1 MTLLLISFIA
11 GLLTVLA
18 PCVLP
23 LLPIIIGGSV
33 NDAHDRW
40 RPFIIT
46 ASLAFTVVAF
56 TLILKFSTAFITI
69 PQEVWN
75 FISGTIIIIFGLIS
89 IFPTAWE
96 KISIKF
102 NFLGRSNKLL
112 SESNSKKSR
121 LGEVLIGL
129 SLGPVFSSCSPTYFL
144 ILATVLPQSFSKGLL
159 YLIVYALGLSV
170 MLLLIALLG
179 QRLIKR
185 LRFAAD
191 SHGWFKRGL
200 GALFVLVGI
209 FIISGVD
216 KKIQTY
222 VATNSRFDV
231 TKLEQKLL
239 QSQDMPVIDSTQII
253 NGRVTK
259 VYPRYQEIVNP
270 SGFVNTQPFKIAD
283 IVGKKVVLID
293 FMTYSCIN
301 CIRTFP
307 YLNAWYNK
315 YKDMGLE
322 IVAIHT
328 PEFAF
333 EKNIDNVK
341 EAMKRYGIKFP
352 VVLDNDYAT
361 WNAYKNNYWPRKYL
375 IDLNGNI
382 VYDHIGEG
390 GYEETEAKIQELLK
404 ISKKEN
410 MTTVNGVE
418 PINEPS
424 PRLSP
429 ETYFGYS
436 RNELLGNGNK
446 GNSGE
451 QNLIIPGNTSINTL
465 YLGGKWNFADQ
476 YTENLSAGAK
486 ISYRYVGRNVYF
498 VASAKKP
505 VRVKVFV
512 GGEPLTKE
520 MAGEDIIFEN
530 GQSYVNISDERLY
543 GLVKST
549 KGISVNQLEL
559 LIESKGLQ
567 AYTFTFG

>member
-1 MTLLLISFIA
+1 MGLLLISFIA

-33 NDAHDRW
+33 NDAHDRL

-75 FISGTIIIIFGLIS
+75 IISGTIIIIFGLIS

-159 YLIVYALGLSV
+159 YLVVYALGLSV
-170 MLLLIALLG
+170 MLLLIAMLG

-200 GALFVLVGI
+200 GVLFVLVGI

-222 VATNSRFDV
+222 VATNSRFDI

-239 QSQDMPVIDSTQII
+239 QSQDMPVIDTTKII
-253 NGRVTK
+253 NGQVTK

-270 SGFVNTQPFKIAD
+270 SGFVNTEPFKLAD

-307 YLNAWYNK
+307 YLNAWYDK
-315 YKDMGLE
+315 YKDMGFE

-341 EAMKRYGIKFP
+341 EAMAKFGIKFP
-352 VVLDNDYAT
+352 VVLDNDYST

-375 IDLNGNI
+375 VDLNGNI

-390 GYEETEAKIQELLK
+390 GYSETEAKIQELLNV
-404 ISKKEN
+404 SKKEN
-410 MTTVNGVE
+410 MTTVNVTE

-429 ETYFGYS
+429 ETYFGYN
-436 RNELLGNGNK
+436 RNELLGNGDK
-446 GNSGE
+446 GDDGE
-451 QNLIIPGNTSINTL
+451 QNLVIPENTSINTL
-465 YLGGKWNFADQ
+465 YLGGKWNFVDEYA
-476 YTENLSAGAK
+476 ENLSAGAK

-505 VRVKVFV
+505 VRVKVLN

-543 GLVKST
+543 SLVRST